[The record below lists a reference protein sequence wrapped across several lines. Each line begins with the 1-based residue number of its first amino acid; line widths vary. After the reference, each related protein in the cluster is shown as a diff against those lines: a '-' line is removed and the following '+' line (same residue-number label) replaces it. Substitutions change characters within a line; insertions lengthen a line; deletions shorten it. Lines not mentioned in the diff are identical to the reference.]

1 MFKSLREK
9 LNIFKKK
16 AKEEIEKEELP
27 SHQPSADPTP
37 GKKESKFLKKAR
49 KKEQVKRNKKGIDQ
63 DRGPKEAGDDD
74 LSLNGSIQSSGLSG
88 EQALRGDE
96 PLFKES
102 RGLFAKKISE
112 KKLED
117 IMFDLEMGLME
128 SDVAQPVVERI
139 KDYLM
144 EELTGA
150 KVDRKTDLDQLIED
164 ALRNSIRRVLATQK
178 FDFNSFL
185 KNTKKPITIM
195 FVGVNGTGKTTAIA
209 RIAYMLKNMNITCI
223 LAAGDTFRAGA
234 IEQLTRH
241 AENLNLKIIKNK
253 AGSDPAAVAYD
264 ALEHAKARMKDVVLL
279 DTAGRMQ
286 TNINLMDE
294 MKKIKRVAKPDL
306 IVFVGD
312 SLAGNDAVI
321 QAQKFDEAVGVNGA
335 ILTKIDADAKGGAA
349 LSIAYTIGKPILFI
363 GTGQDYED
371 LIPFDPDWM
380 TERLFEE

>member
-1 MFKSLREK
+1 MFKSLRDK

-16 AKEEIEKEELP
+16 AKEEIEKDEEEGP
-27 SHQPSADPTP
+27 SKKVQAPA
-37 GKKESKFLKKAR
+37 KKESKFLKKAR
-49 KKEQVKRNKKGIDQ
+49 KKEEAKRKRKGLDSDAATIENDS
-63 DRGPKEAGDDD
+63 DEI
-74 LSLNGSIQSSGLSG
+74 SLNKSMGASGLRG
-88 EQALRGDE
+88 DQALRGTE

-102 RGLFAKKISE
+102 KGLFAKKISE

-117 IMFDLEMGLME
+117 VLFDLEMGLME

-139 KDYLM
+139 KEYLA
-144 EELTGA
+144 EELMGA
-150 KVDRKTDLDQLIED
+150 KVDRKTDLDQLIEE
-164 ALRNSIRRVLATQK
+164 ALKNSIRRVLSTQE
-178 FDFNSFL
+178 FDFDTFIR
-185 KNTKKPITIM
+185 NTKKPIVIM
-195 FVGVNGTGKTTAIA
+195 FVGVNGTGKTTAIG
-209 RIAYMLKNMNITCI
+209 RMAYLLKNRNISCI

-234 IEQLTRH
+234 IEQLTKH
-241 AENLNLKIIKNK
+241 ADNLELKVIKNK

-264 ALEHAKARMKDVVLL
+264 ALEHAKARMKDVILL

-306 IVFVGD
+306 IIFVGD
-312 SLAGNDAVI
+312 SLAGNDAII
-321 QAQKFDEAVGVNGA
+321 QAQKFDEAVGVDGA

-363 GTGQDYED
+363 GTGQRYED

-380 TERLFEE
+380 TDRLFEE